1 MTSTHPSPAP
11 SEAEAALV
19 AAAWEA
25 REHAVCSYSGFA
37 VGAAFLD
44 EHGRRFTGANVENAS
59 YNLGLC
65 AERVALY
72 HALTHG
78 AGRFVALAIVTEAP
92 MPTSPCG
99 ACRQALW
106 EFAPDAAV
114 LLVNRHELQRATMRE
129 LLPYAF
135 DEAALAAAATK
146 RRTGPPR

>member
-1 MTSTHPSPAP
+1 MTPAPPSPVP
-11 SEAEAALV
+11 TEAEAALV

-25 REHAVCSYSGFA
+25 REHAVCGYSGFA

-44 EHGRRFTGANVENAS
+44 DGGRRFTGANVENAS

-78 AGRFVALAIVTEAP
+78 AGRFVAVAIVTEAP
-92 MPTSPCG
+92 VPTSPCG

-114 LLVNRHELQRATMRE
+114 LLVNRHDFQRTTMRE
-129 LLPYAF
+129 LMPHAF
-135 DEAALAAAATK
+135 DDATLRATAAARGT
-146 RRTGPPR
+146 

>member
-1 MTSTHPSPAP
+1 MTHDDPTRPPSPA
-11 SEAEAALV
+11 EAELV
-19 AAAWEA
+19 AAAWEV
-25 REHAVCSYSGFA
+25 REHAVCHHSGFA
-37 VGAAFLD
+37 VGAALLD

-78 AGRFVALAIVTEAP
+78 AGRFVAVAIVTEAP
-92 MPTSPCG
+92 GLTSPCG

-106 EFAPDAAV
+106 EFAGQAEI
-114 LLVNRHELQRATMRE
+114 LLVNRHGHRRMTLRD

-135 DEAALAAAATK
+135 DEATLAAAAAA
-146 RRTGPPR
+146 REPSR

>member
-1 MTSTHPSPAP
+1 MPTIPATPSSALTQL
-11 SEAEAALV
+11 ETELV

-25 REHAVCSYSGFA
+25 RERAVCRYSGFG

-78 AGRFVALAIVTEAP
+78 AGRFVAVAIVTEAP
-92 MPTSPCG
+92 APTSPCG

-106 EFAPDAAV
+106 EFAPHAEI
-114 LLVNRHELQRATMRE
+114 LLVNRHGHQRMTMHE
-129 LLPYAF
+129 LLPHAF
-135 DEAALAAAATK
+135 DDATLRAAASLDE
-146 RRTGPPR
+146 PPR